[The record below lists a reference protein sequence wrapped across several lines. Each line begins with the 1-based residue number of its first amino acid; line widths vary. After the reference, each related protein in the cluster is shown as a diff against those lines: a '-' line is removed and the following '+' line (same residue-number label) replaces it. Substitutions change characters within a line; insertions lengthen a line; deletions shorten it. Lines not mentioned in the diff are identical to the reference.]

1 MLNKI
6 LTSKKKNILF
16 IIITCFLLLLTS
28 CVTITDD
35 EQKFVDKLYEQQTGK
50 VTGLVVDLRIRG
62 TEAKEPHTFSENHIS
77 GAKSFDVSQDED
89 FSSWIKKLS
98 NNKVTIFLVDSGNGE
113 YVEIVDVLK
122 ELGYK
127 DIVVYTKGYEH
138 LRTTTAFTE
147 AIYEGQGLD
156 DCGCE

>member
-1 MLNKI
+1 MKN
-6 LTSKKKNILF
+6 KKNIL
-16 IIITCFLLLLTS
+16 IIGLLFLLTILSS

-35 EQKFVDKLYEQQTGK
+35 EQKFVDELYKQQTEK
-50 VTGLVVDLRIRG
+50 ITGLVVDLRVRG
-62 TEAKEPHTFSENHIS
+62 TEAEEPYTFSKHHIS
-77 GAKSFDVSQDED
+77 GAKSFDVLQDKD
-89 FSSWIKKLS
+89 FASWIKKLS
-98 NNKVTIFLVDSGNGE
+98 NNKVTIFIVDSGNNE
-113 YVEIVDVLK
+113 YVEIVDILK

-147 AIYEGQGLD
+147 AIYEGHGID